1 MKTGNKRF
9 TALLCAVLILVG
21 LTGCGKTPIDK
32 VQDRAVEIGEQF
44 LDGELTKAEAR
55 EKLGSLMVPETEGTG
70 QITLEGDIRYLHF
83 VIGKNDSTYEDVKY
97 EIDHIAARNYN
108 D

>member
-1 MKTGNKRF
+1 MRKYI
-9 TALLCAVLILVG
+9 ALLCALLIALG
-21 LTGCGKTPIDK
+21 LAGCGKSPIDK

-55 EKLGSLMVPETEGTG
+55 EKLDSLMVPETEGTG
-70 QITLEGDIRYLHF
+70 QITLQNDINHLRF
-83 VIGKNDSTYEDVKY
+83 TIGKNDSTYDDVKY